1 MPAQTLDDLAGVP
14 APRDG
19 ARRFLLLLFAPVLLL
34 AIGGLLFPAA
44 GRDDAHIGYWVANGL
59 AKFGRII
66 NYNGEAIEQSS
77 TLLHALV
84 LAVVHRILGGSVDM
98 VLLGRLS
105 AIVFGVGS
113 VLLAQRLAS
122 RLDRALAPAAG
133 LLTATAAYFVYW
145 SFGGLESTLCALL
158 ALWVIFAF
166 GNFLDQAQWSPVSF
180 GNVFVAASLF
190 VLARPE
196 QPLVLVCLLAGTG
209 GTLLLRRGY
218 RPMRDPRTDDEMVR
232 RLLLLAAISALLI
245 AALFA
250 WRWHT
255 FGSLFPQPVSA
266 KSGSF
271 SARTVKAGLRYFRS
285 YLVREPG
292 AGLFALTA
300 LAGAVLAAREIWRQ
314 PRLDPRLLLCVLFL
328 AADAAFVLLAGGDWM
343 EAARFF
349 VPLLPVAAILAAFAL
364 RRLWQHQHGLAVA
377 LAGVLAVAQIA
388 TVWRL
393 AARRSTARPLWASVV
408 TEPYATEA
416 RATDFSWFER
426 ANRVNLRDIPTIRRL
441 DAIVTQLLP
450 EKERRT
456 EPVRIM
462 SAQLGMVAYHVVSRH
477 FGHVEIVDRRGLVDR
492 RFTGCKLLARL
503 PRTAGGLQLDYRY
516 YFAHRAELESECGLP
531 RPDII
536 FDIGDVPRLP
546 DYTVVYTQGGRIRTD
561 SRLLPGFQ
569 WEASQFIAVR
579 NDLLPALGS
588 ADPTPGR

>member
-1 MPAQTLDDLAGVP
+1 MHARPPEFETRSHWRTPLLTLAPA
-14 APRDG
+14 
-19 ARRFLLLLFAPVLLL
+19 LLL

-44 GRDDAHIGYWVANGL
+44 GRDDAHIGYWVASGL
-59 AKFGRII
+59 AKFGRVI

-84 LAVVHRILGGSVDM
+84 LAAAHPLLGGSVDM

-105 AIVFGVGS
+105 AIVFGLGA
-113 VLLAQRLAS
+113 VLLAQRLAG
-122 RLDRALAPAAG
+122 RIDRALAPAAG

-158 ALWVIFAF
+158 ALWVILAF
-166 GNFLDQAQWSPVSF
+166 GNALDQTRWSLVSF
-180 GNVFVAASLF
+180 FNATAATLLF

-218 RPMRDPRTDDEMVR
+218 GPPGDPRTDSEMMR
-232 RLLLLAAISALLI
+232 RLFLLAVICALVI
-245 AALFA
+245 GALFA

-255 FGSLFPQPVSA
+255 FGSSFPQPVSA

-285 YLVREPG
+285 HLIREPG

-300 LAGAVLAAREIWRQ
+300 LAGATLAARELWRR

-349 VPLLPVAAILAAFAL
+349 VPFLPVAAILAAFAL
-364 RRLWQHQHGLAVA
+364 WRLWQRRPTWAIA
-377 LAGVLAVAQIA
+377 LAIVLAVAQCA

-408 TEPYATEA
+408 TEPFATEA

-426 ANRVNLRDIPTIRRL
+426 ANRVNLRDIPTIRQL
-441 DAIVTQLLP
+441 DTIVTKLRP
-450 EKERRT
+450 EKEHRA
-456 EPVRIM
+456 EPVRLM
-462 SAQLGMVAYHVVSRH
+462 SAQLGMVAYHVVGRH

-516 YFAHRAELESECGLP
+516 YFAHRAELETECRLP

-536 FDIGDVPRLP
+536 FDIGDVPEMP

-561 SRLLPGFQ
+561 SRRLPGFQ

-579 NDLLPALGS
+579 NDLLPALGI
-588 ADPTPGR
+588 ADSTPSR